1 MQKHCYCIER
11 NQNNFSSL
19 SPQAEESADSLVID
33 IDADVSDPFTV
44 SEYANEIF
52 INMKSREVG
61 LLYIHTYI
69 HTYIHVV
76 NFLKYFQSRF
86 LKYCYPFMAKSTG

>member
-1 MQKHCYCIER
+1 M
-11 NQNNFSSL
+11 
-19 SPQAEESADSLVID
+19 ID

-52 INMKSREVG
+52 VNMKSREVG

-69 HTYIHVV
+69 HTCSKLFKILSIKVFKILLPLH
-76 NFLKYFQSRF
+76 
-86 LKYCYPFMAKSTG
+86 G

>member
-1 MQKHCYCIER
+1 M
-11 NQNNFSSL
+11 
-19 SPQAEESADSLVID
+19 ID

-69 HTYIHVV
+69 HV
-76 NFLKYFQSRF
+76 Q
-86 LKYCYPFMAKSTG
+86 